1 MTLQNPNSPP
11 PATLSCAEF
20 QEQLP
25 DLFASGANG
34 VPEDPA
40 LVVHLKTCDKCS
52 ALVRDLQ
59 YIADQASLL
68 LQPTLEPSDNVW
80 KKIQEGLDSD
90 RAHGSAQN
98 QAQRSFNPET

>member
-1 MTLQNPNSPP
+1 MTSTKKPNSHPEL
-11 PATLSCAEF
+11 TCAEF

-25 DLFASGANG
+25 DLFAAGGNG

-40 LVVHLKTCDKCS
+40 LLDHLRTCENCS

-68 LQPTLEPSDNVW
+68 LQPTHEPSDNVW
-80 KKIQEGLDSD
+80 KKIQAEMDSE
-90 RAHGSAQN
+90 RS
-98 QAQRSFNPET
+98 QAIQPPRTQETDK

>member
-1 MTLQNPNSPP
+1 MTSQNSNSKA
-11 PATLSCAEF
+11 PATISCAEF

-25 DLFASGANG
+25 DLFASGGN

-40 LVVHLKTCDKCS
+40 LAGHLKTCENCS

-68 LQPTLEPSDNVW
+68 LQPMLEPSDNVW
-80 KKIQEGLDSD
+80 KRIQEGIDSD
-90 RAHGSAQN
+90 RMAASPHL
-98 QAQRSFNPET
+98 PK

>member
-1 MTLQNPNSPP
+1 MTSQNSKPTSRAP
-11 PATLSCAEF
+11 LSCAEF

-25 DLFASGANG
+25 DLFAFGGNG
-34 VPEDPA
+34 VPEDPD
-40 LVVHLKTCDKCS
+40 LLEHLKTCENCS

-80 KKIQEGLDSD
+80 KKIQEGMDSERTHAD
-90 RAHGSAQN
+90 AH
-98 QAQRSFNPET
+98 RPK

>member
-1 MTLQNPNSPP
+1 MTSQNQSSKS

-25 DLFASGANG
+25 DLFAAGSNG

-40 LVVHLKTCDKCS
+40 LVEHLKTCDNCS

-68 LQPTLEPSDNVW
+68 LQPTHEPSDNVW

-90 RAHGSAQN
+90 RDHN
-98 QAQRSFNPET
+98 EPHRSPQ

>member
-1 MTLQNPNSPP
+1 MTSQNSNPKP

-25 DLFASGANG
+25 DLFASGG
-34 VPEDPA
+34 SGEPEDPC
-40 LVVHLKTCDKCS
+40 LVAHLKTCENCS

-68 LQPTLEPSDNVW
+68 LQPTHEPSDNVW

-90 RAHGSAQN
+90 RTDEARQN
-98 QAQRSFNPET
+98 PSHS

>member
-1 MTLQNPNSPP
+1 MTSQKSTPKA

-20 QEQLP
+20 QEKLP
-25 DLFASGANG
+25 DLFASGGNG
-34 VPEDPA
+34 VPEDPD
-40 LVVHLKTCDKCS
+40 LLEHLKTCENCS

-80 KKIQEGLDSD
+80 KKIQEGINLD
-90 RAHGSAQN
+90 RAQEQPH
-98 QAQRSFNPET
+98 RSPK

>member
-1 MTLQNPNSPP
+1 MNSNDSNLKSPV
-11 PATLSCAEF
+11 TLSCAEF

-25 DLFASGANG
+25 DLFAAGGNG
-34 VPEDPA
+34 IPEDPS
-40 LVVHLKTCDKCS
+40 LVEHLKTCDNCS

-80 KKIQEGLDSD
+80 KRIQEGLDSEREQNSAD
-90 RAHGSAQN
+90 R
-98 QAQRSFNPET
+98 PPTT

>member
-1 MTLQNPNSPP
+1 MTSQNSNSKF
-11 PATLSCAEF
+11 PAISCAEF

-25 DLFASGANG
+25 DLFASGGNG
-34 VPEDPA
+34 VPEDPD
-40 LVVHLKTCDKCS
+40 LVEHLKTCENCS

-80 KKIQEGLDSD
+80 KRIQEGIDSE
-90 RAHGSAQN
+90 RVHAESPRHK
-98 QAQRSFNPET
+98 

>member
-1 MTLQNPNSPP
+1 MISQNSKPRTNI
-11 PATLSCAEF
+11 SCADF

-25 DLFASGANG
+25 DLFASGSNG
-34 VPEDPA
+34 VPEDPT
-40 LVVHLKTCDKCS
+40 LVEHLKTCQQCS

-68 LQPTLEPSDNVW
+68 LQPTHEPSDNVW

-90 RAHGSAQN
+90 RTRSATQ
-98 QAQRSFNPET
+98 PGHHT

>member
-1 MTLQNPNSPP
+1 MTSNHAKP
-11 PATLSCAEF
+11 PATISCVEF

-25 DLFASGANG
+25 DLFASGGNG

-40 LVVHLKTCDKCS
+40 LVEHLKTCENCS

-80 KKIQEGLDSD
+80 KKIQEGLDSERTHAD
-90 RAHGSAQN
+90 SHR
-98 QAQRSFNPET
+98 PK

>member
-1 MTLQNPNSPP
+1 MTSQNSNSKPHDI
-11 PATLSCAEF
+11 SCAEF

-25 DLFASGANG
+25 DLFASGGNG
-34 VPEDPA
+34 VPEDPD
-40 LVVHLKTCDKCS
+40 LIEHLKTCENCS

-80 KKIQEGLDSD
+80 KKIQEGMDSE
-90 RAHGSAQN
+90 RTQTESH
-98 QAQRSFNPET
+98 RPK